1 MNDDIALILKFRG
14 GEKSAAEVLMANYK
28 SAVNKLARA
37 FYVKGADRDDVVQEG
52 MIALY
57 NAIVTYDIDSGI
69 TFSTY
74 AIGCIRHRILDCV
87 RSGNRLKHKALTD
100 SVSMSVLDDSLVTGL
115 SAEEIAINTEET
127 GRIRSFL
134 EEKLSE
140 EESVVLDMYYDGC
153 SYAEIADAIGKNTK
167 SVDNT
172 LQKIRRKLRAELN
185 IDR

>member
-74 AIGCIRHRILDCV
+74 AIGCIRHRILD
-87 RSGNRLKHKALTD
+87 
-100 SVSMSVLDDSLVTGL
+100 SMSVLDDSLVTGL